1 MFLSLVT
8 IVLFSTAMMSLSLQ
22 QSTDNKVVE
31 NKFNTV
37 MNIVSDAVTS
47 VLSATWQLIGGD
59 IDGEDQNNRS
69 GSSVSL
75 SGDGYTLAIGAIGNS
90 ANGNNSGHVRVYQY
104 DGTDWFQKGGDIDG
118 DAAFDQFGF
127 SVSLSSD
134 GNIVAIGGY
143 GNSGNGSYAGHV
155 RVYEYDGTDW
165 VQNGGDIDGEAAS
178 DQSGYSVSLSSDG
191 NIVAIGANRNNGIG
205 PSSGHVRVYELPST
219 GTTELPST
227 AIPTIVPTE
236 FPFTVTPTTTPTI
249 ELPIII
255 ETPHP
260 YTNSMNEKWVVNVPG
275 MTCYKVTVD
284 PQSWTPNEFDFV
296 KIQGKTAGVKT
307 PYPATQSKLYKL
319 RLKEFG
325 EMNINENTL
334 IVTFNSDAFKV
345 NYGFRMLIDKC

>member
-134 GNIVAIGGY
+134 GNIVAIGAT
-143 GNSGNGSYAGHV
+143 GNDGNGS
-155 RVYEYDGTDW
+155 
-165 VQNGGDIDGEAAS
+165 N
-178 DQSGYSVSLSSDG
+178 
-191 NIVAIGANRNNGIG
+191 
-205 PSSGHVRVYELPST
+205 SGHVRIYT
-219 GTTELPST
+219 T
-227 AIPTIVPTE
+227 AI
-236 FPFTVTPTTTPTI
+236 
-249 ELPIII
+249 PIII
-255 ETPHP
+255 ETPHK
-260 YTNSMNEKWVVNVPG
+260 YYSNMNEKWSVNIPG
-275 MTCYKVTVD
+275 ATCYTVTMD
-284 PQSWTPNEFDFV
+284 PQSWTANKNDFV
-296 KIQGKTAGVKT
+296 RIFKVSNEVRT
-307 PYPATQSKLYKL
+307 PFRQTQKRLYKK
-319 RLKEFG
+319 RLSEFP
-325 EMNINENTL
+325 ETVISADSLE
-334 IVTFNSDAFKV
+334 IEFKSDAWG
-345 NYGFRMLIDKC
+345 NNWGFRAYITECD